1 MVTPEEVGACPV
13 CGAEEF
19 EEDKTLGETV
29 CRNCGAII
37 EEDMVEEEGGPRAFT
52 QEEKNKIERT
62 GAPLTF
68 TKHDRG
74 ISTQMGSGGALRN
87 VSPSKRG
94 QYYRI
99 RKWNRRL
106 SGSKPRNLRYA
117 LSEIK
122 TLVDLMNLPRSVH
135 EESARLYEKSWEDE
149 ALKGRKIE
157 KIVAGI
163 VFLVSRMQG
172 VPRTLKEVA
181 DASGVDKREVGKNY
195 RYIARKLDKQVMPAR
210 PEEFVSRFAE
220 ELELPGE
227 VQARAKN
234 IIEEVREKEI
244 LSGRSPEGVVAS
256 ALYIASK
263 IEGEDRPQ
271 KDIAETVGVT
281 EVTIRKGYKD
291 FVEAL
296 GLEEEMEEAS

>member
-1 MVTPEEVGACPV
+1 MVTPEEVGECPV
-13 CGAEEF
+13 CGSEEF

-117 LSEIK
+117 LSEIQ
-122 TLVDLMNLPRSVH
+122 TLVDLLNLPRSVH

-181 DASGVDKREVGKNY
+181 EASGVDKREVGKNY

-220 ELELPGE
+220 ELDLPGE
-227 VQARAKN
+227 VQAYAKN

-263 IEGEDRPQ
+263 LEGEDRPQ

-296 GLEEEMEEAS
+296 ELEKEMEGAR